1 MAATSLTHREKIYQI
16 VFESDTRAGRAFDIA
31 LLVLILASV
40 LTVMLESVASI
51 NQRYGALFLRLE
63 VFYTVIF
70 TLEYLLRLYCVPRPL
85 RYATSFYGVI
95 DLLAVIPGL
104 IGLFVPGTTY
114 LLVVRSLRLLRVF
127 RIFKLVH
134 FMDESQHLA
143 RSLWQSRQRIFVF
156 LFVVMIIV
164 IITGSVMYV
173 VEHDANEKFTS
184 IPQSIYWSIVTLTTV
199 GFGDIYPITP
209 LGKFLASFIMILGYA
224 IIAVPTG
231 IITVSMIRGEKK
243 KLTNQTCPNCLRQ
256 GHESDAVFCKFCGGK
271 LNALEE

>member
-1 MAATSLTHREKIYQI
+1 M
-16 VFESDTRAGRAFDIA
+16 FDIA

-40 LTVMLESVASI
+40 TTVMLESVTSI
-51 NQRYGALFLRLE
+51 NQRYGDFFIKLE
-63 VFYTVIF
+63 LFYTIIF
-70 TLEYLLRLYCVPRPL
+70 SVEYLVRLYCVPRPL
-85 RYATSFYGVI
+85 RYMTSFYGVI
-95 DLLAVIPGL
+95 DLLAIIPGI
-104 IGLFVPGTTY
+104 IGLFVPNTRY

-156 LFVVMIIV
+156 LFVVLIIV

-173 VEHDANEKFTS
+173 VEHGSNEKFTS
-184 IPQSIYWSIVTLTTV
+184 IPQSVYWSIVTLTTV
-199 GFGDIYPITP
+199 GFGDIYPVTP

-231 IITVSMIRGEKK
+231 IITASMIRGEKK
-243 KLTNQTCPNCLRQ
+243 NMTNQTCPNCLRQ
-256 GHESDAVFCKFCGGK
+256 GHEGDASFCKFCGTR
-271 LNALEE
+271 LNEH